1 MRSSLNFTNK
11 LSKLAE
17 MENDSI
23 FQILEYENLEGATDV
38 ESAFGLNI
46 IRESG
51 IKLKQIRIA
60 LENSSVILEP
70 GALSYMKGNIKISS
84 KTGGVLGF
92 GKKLISSKLTGETV
106 FKPTYSGTG
115 EIFLEPSF
123 GNFALIELE
132 DDEIIVDDGLF
143 FACESSVEVGVTIQR
158 NLSAALLGDETLC
171 QTKISGSGI
180 VALEIPVPES
190 EIFKCILIDDTL
202 KVDGNFAILRTG
214 NIEFT
219 VEKSSKSIVGSVT
232 SGEGLV
238 NVYRGSGEVW
248 IVPTKS
254 VYSDLKIKGLNEM
267 RKSQHRMNTEED

>member
-92 GKKLISSKLTGETV
+92 GKKLISSKLTSETV

-248 IVPTKS
+248 LVPTKS

>member
-11 LSKLAE
+11 LNKLAE

-38 ESAFGLNI
+38 ETALGLNI
-46 IRESG
+46 IKKSG
-51 IKLKQIRIA
+51 IKLKQIRIV
-60 LENSSVILEP
+60 LEDSSVILEP
-70 GALSYMKGNIKISS
+70 GVLSYMKGNIKISNKS
-84 KTGGVLGF
+84 GGVLGL

-106 FKPTYSGTG
+106 FKPTYSGNG

-143 FACESSVEVGVTIQR
+143 FACESSVEVGVSMQR
-158 NLSAALLGDETLC
+158 NISAALLGDESFC

-190 EIFKCILIDDTL
+190 EIFKCVLIDDTL

-219 VEKSSKSIVGSVT
+219 VEKSSKSIIGSVT

-248 IVPTKS
+248 LIPTKS
-254 VYSDLKIKGLNEM
+254 VYSDLKLKGLAQM
-267 RKSQHRMNTEED
+267 RKSQHKMNTEE